1 MSGAIESHEESE
13 IEAGSQSREVIN
25 EEATVKERRSQNS
38 LGLTLIALAFASAC
52 APQVTVTPLGDQRTY
67 PPTPDSVAIPLHAIT
82 KPECPYD
89 EIAAIT
95 TEGADEGAV
104 LSALIA
110 RARAVGAHAILGYTQ
125 STRMISQNTDGY
137 VRGGTAI
144 RYRSPDCM
152 K

>member
-1 MSGAIESHEESE
+1 MKKSR
-13 IEAGSQSREVIN
+13 SQS
-25 EEATVKERRSQNS
+25 S
-38 LGLTLIALAFASAC
+38 LGRTLMALAFASAC

-67 PPTPDSVAIPLHAIT
+67 SPTPDSVAIPLYATT
-82 KPECPYD
+82 KPDCPYD

-95 TEGADEGAV
+95 AEGADESAV

-110 RARAVGAHAILGYTQ
+110 RARAVGAHAIFGYTQ
-125 STRMISQNTDGY
+125 STRMMSKNTDGY

-144 RYRSPDCM
+144 RYRSTDCM

>member
-1 MSGAIESHEESE
+1 M
-13 IEAGSQSREVIN
+13 
-25 EEATVKERRSQNS
+25 KERRGQNS

-52 APQVTVTPLGDQRTY
+52 APQVTVTPLGDQRIY
-67 PPTPDSVAIPLHAIT
+67 PPTADGVPIPLYAT
-82 KPECPYD
+82 TTPECAYD

-95 TEGADEGAV
+95 AEGDDEAAV

-125 STRMISQNTDGY
+125 STRMVSESSNAY

-144 RYRSPDCM
+144 RYRSTDCM